1 MAWCF
6 NTNPFAPIH
15 CKGWTHYSCTK
26 LPAYQLFIL
35 SRTSRKYTCELCTEV
50 PLDLKNKWKNNSAVP
65 IKITDAHVPSDI
77 DSKTIEIITRF
88 EQSLVDTLTSVHKSG
103 KDELSHQ
110 LKTDLEQKNELD
122 LKVTKLESSIV
133 NSVTTMHNQEKE
145 EMINKLK
152 ADLEQQQL
160 SCLKTSELDTN
171 LQALSNHLEKL
182 VTMNTEL
189 SEKLQTKLLK
199 ILS

>member
-1 MAWCF
+1 M
-6 NTNPFAPIH
+6 I
-15 CKGWTHYSCTK
+15 
-26 LPAYQLFIL
+26 
-35 SRTSRKYTCELCTEV
+35 
-50 PLDLKNKWKNNSAVP
+50 
-65 IKITDAHVPSDI
+65 
-77 DSKTIEIITRF
+77 
-88 EQSLVDTLTSVHKSG
+88 
-103 KDELSHQ
+103 HQ

-122 LKVTKLESSIV
+122 LKLTKLESSIV

-145 EMINKLK
+145 DMINKLK

>member
-1 MAWCF
+1 M
-6 NTNPFAPIH
+6 
-15 CKGWTHYSCTK
+15 
-26 LPAYQLFIL
+26 
-35 SRTSRKYTCELCTEV
+35 
-50 PLDLKNKWKNNSAVP
+50 
-65 IKITDAHVPSDI
+65 
-77 DSKTIEIITRF
+77 
-88 EQSLVDTLTSVHKSG
+88 
-103 KDELSHQ
+103 SHQ

-145 EMINKLK
+145 EMINKLN

>member
-1 MAWCF
+1 
-6 NTNPFAPIH
+6 
-15 CKGWTHYSCTK
+15 
-26 LPAYQLFIL
+26 
-35 SRTSRKYTCELCTEV
+35 
-50 PLDLKNKWKNNSAVP
+50 
-65 IKITDAHVPSDI
+65 
-77 DSKTIEIITRF
+77 
-88 EQSLVDTLTSVHKSG
+88 
-103 KDELSHQ
+103 LSHQ

-122 LKVTKLESSIV
+122 LKITKLESSIV

-145 EMINKLK
+145 EMINKLN

>member
-1 MAWCF
+1 M
-6 NTNPFAPIH
+6 I
-15 CKGWTHYSCTK
+15 
-26 LPAYQLFIL
+26 
-35 SRTSRKYTCELCTEV
+35 
-50 PLDLKNKWKNNSAVP
+50 
-65 IKITDAHVPSDI
+65 
-77 DSKTIEIITRF
+77 
-88 EQSLVDTLTSVHKSG
+88 
-103 KDELSHQ
+103 HQ

-122 LKVTKLESSIV
+122 LKITKLESSIV

-145 EMINKLK
+145 EMINKLN

-171 LQALSNHLEKL
+171 FQALNNHLEKL
-182 VTMNTEL
+182 VTMNTDL